1 MISSKGN
8 VTRDDSQ
15 GRFFAQHSFGML
27 IKQCCNHSKQC
38 RSASNVVMRL
48 CAKNL
53 RCADR
58 HRGTSPQ
65 LPEVSKQLLES
76 LQLFALVAQRDK
88 EHLVFFDRRRY
99 F

>member
-1 MISSKGN
+1 
-8 VTRDDSQ
+8 
-15 GRFFAQHSFGML
+15 
-27 IKQCCNHSKQC
+27 
-38 RSASNVVMRL
+38 MRL
-48 CAKNL
+48 CAKNH

-58 HRGTSPQ
+58 HRGTSPE

-88 EHLVFFDRRRY
+88 EHLVFLDRCRY